1 MALDC
6 EAVTQVWSISLHK
19 SYLIKCSVKVFIIIL
34 TCWQHYFAYVFQE
47 TQSTL
52 FLTICHWARLY
63 KHLSLLFHMMNSC
76 EIIKILGQAVLNVS
90 WSTSMEVSITY
101 LAFFP
106 LFRNTDFSIHKNIKC
121 LLFHL
126 TAFTG
131 QETFFKKDYVLVI
144 L

>member
-1 MALDC
+1 MAPDC

-19 SYLIKCSVKVFIIIL
+19 SYLINCSMKVFIIIL
-34 TCWQHYFAYVFQE
+34 TCWQHYFAYMFQE

-101 LAFFP
+101 LAFFLYFRTLIFQYIRALNVFYFTLLP
-106 LFRNTDFSIHKNIKC
+106 LHV
-121 LLFHL
+121 
-126 TAFTG
+126 
-131 QETFFKKDYVLVI
+131 KKL
-144 L
+144 